1 MPLLNLDLRH
11 DIPTSILPGFDVG
24 FWSFGETAQDLSLLL
39 DDGENYLKKIQSAY
53 VSPKR
58 QREKLAVKVLLE
70 KHFSCFEEVAYLSN
84 GCPQL
89 VNDDRFVSIS
99 HSSSLLA
106 VAISHQRIGIDLE
119 ERTERAYHLR
129 QKFLLPSEEWMLAAC
144 EDPVLE
150 ALKIWTAKEAA
161 FKMKSVDGLLLHTN
175 LELQAVDNHS
185 PISLYKVV
193 FPDSSHSM
201 VRTFVFSD
209 FVFSVCIDYA

>member
-1 MPLLNLDLRH
+1 M
-11 DIPTSILPGFDVG
+11 
-24 FWSFGETAQDLSLLL
+24 
-39 DDGENYLKKIQSAY
+39 
-53 VSPKR
+53 
-58 QREKLAVKVLLE
+58 
-70 KHFSCFEEVAYLSN
+70 
-84 GCPQL
+84 
-89 VNDDRFVSIS
+89 
-99 HSSSLLA
+99 
-106 VAISHQRIGIDLE
+106 
-119 ERTERAYHLR
+119 
-129 QKFLLPSEEWMLAAC
+129 
-144 EDPVLE
+144 LE